1 MGATGTDL
9 RGEAAVTGIGES
21 VVADGN
27 GHSAEALIYDACAA
41 AIDDAGLTPDDVDG
55 VVVEGEM
62 MPETLPPDEAA
73 STLGLDL
80 AYTSES
86 LPVGAGIAASP
97 LHAAQAIRDGLAE
110 HVLCYYGVN
119 FATQQAELGAYEGS
133 PYSYH
138 ASIPVKADLEIPF
151 GWVTQPVYV
160 AAHARR
166 HMHEFGTTPE
176 HLGEIAVQ
184 TRANAAEN
192 DDAHEQTPLTMDE
205 YLDNRVIADPF
216 RILDCCLISDGA
228 GAFVVS
234 ATDAAASGPHPPVTI
249 EGVGLGFDRT
259 SNAEFMTQHADY
271 TALPSKTSGP
281 RAFEMAGITV
291 DDVDFAELY
300 DCFTIT
306 TLVQLEDYGFC
317 EKGAGGQFVAEQG
330 ITVAD
335 GELPV
340 NTHGGLL
347 SHAYTLGITHVTEA
361 VKQLRGDADNQVTD
375 AETGLVSGW
384 GDAAHATLVLGGEG

>member
-1 MGATGTDL
+1 MVATGTDL
-9 RGEAAVTGIGES
+9 DGGAAVTGIGEAHGTNES
-21 VVADGN
+21 AN
-27 GHSAEALIYDACAA
+27 SAEELIFDACEA
-41 AIDDAGLTPDDVDG
+41 AINDAGLTPEAVDG

-62 MPETLPPDEAA
+62 MPETLPADEAA
-73 STLGLDL
+73 ATLGLDL
-80 AYTSES
+80 AYTAES
-86 LPVGAGIAASP
+86 LPVGAGIVASP
-97 LHAAQAIRDGLAE
+97 LLAAQAVRDGLAE
-110 HVLCYYGVN
+110 HVLCYYGVD
-119 FATQQAELGAYEGS
+119 FATQRKELGAYEGS

-138 ASIPVKADLEIPF
+138 TDIPVKADFEIPF
-151 GWVTQPVYV
+151 AWITQPVYL

-166 HMHEFGTTPE
+166 HMYEFGTTTE
-176 HLGEIAVQ
+176 HLGEVAVQ

-192 DDAHEQTPLTMDE
+192 DDAQKQTPLTMDD
-205 YLDNRVIADPF
+205 YLDDRVIADPF

-234 ATDAAASGPHPPVTI
+234 AADAAGSAPHPPVTI
-249 EGVGLGFDRT
+249 EGVGLGYDQT

-291 DDVDFAELY
+291 EDVDFAELY

-306 TLVQLEDYGFC
+306 TLMQLEDYGFC
-317 EKGAGGQFVAEQG
+317 EKGEGGTFVADQG

-335 GELPV
+335 GALPV

-347 SHAYTLGITHVTEA
+347 SHDYTLGITHVTEA
-361 VKQLRGDADNQVTD
+361 VKQLRGDADNQVAD

-384 GDAAHATLVLGGEG
+384 GDAAHSTLVLGVDG